1 MCLSGKLLPFALH
14 IHTSCPFQRN
24 SYHQGIPCAPYSLLC
39 VVSFSSVSSPL
50 PPAVIESGQGMI
62 ATGKNL
68 FAAKDC
74 PINTYG
80 AAGKVYGWAAAPCKP
95 CPRNMITDGLQKV
108 NNSDVCIN
116 DDGFGYQSEGASRCA
131 PGFYA
136 VKGSRRPCRQ
146 CPTGRSTDNIPAL
159 QRLITDCWVKPG
171 FGVVNSTANSTDAF
185 NPNTDGMSNETLVQL
200 PVLECPIGYYGPGK
214 SVGAECI
221 ACAPGSSTEAPG
233 ATSADQCTG
242 GHASLF
248 FLRAGMLSFLSGFL
262 ACPCTVVWLSCTLVG
277 GVIALMHSLSVSLH

>member
-1 MCLSGKLLPFALH
+1 
-14 IHTSCPFQRN
+14 
-24 SYHQGIPCAPYSLLC
+24 
-39 VVSFSSVSSPL
+39 
-50 PPAVIESGQGMI
+50 MI

-95 CPRNMITDGLQKV
+95 CPRNMITDGLSKV

-136 VKGSRRPCRQ
+136 VKGSRRPCQ
-146 CPTGRSTDNIPAL
+146 LCPAGRTTDSVLAL

-185 NPNTDGMSNETLVQL
+185 NPNTDGMSNETLVQM

-221 ACAPGSSTEAPG
+221 ACDVGSTTEAPG
-233 ATSADQCTG
+233 ATSAAEC
-242 GHASLF
+242 
-248 FLRAGMLSFLSGFL
+248 SGK
-262 ACPCTVVWLSCTLVG
+262 
-277 GVIALMHSLSVSLH
+277 IATPTF